1 MIEAV
6 RPRLLVLLAV
16 LSFLYATLGLVT
28 ALASLATLTGSH
40 DAFTSEVRRQADK
53 LVLKP
58 EAGKPVPGD
67 ELSTVATRKAE
78 ALWTRRGQV
87 LPLAG
92 ASLIACMLVTLGV
105 TRIWGP
111 AMARRAWGRSAWQ
124 LGCLVSL
131 PIIAMQTLVELAH
144 TRDLAA
150 AIADLS
156 GPFAT
161 SLKDV
166 QLASAVVWLRSSVA
180 ATFALGVAAYLNG
193 RPVRA
198 YTGES

>member
-6 RPRLLVLLAV
+6 RPRLLVVLAV

-28 ALASLATLTGSH
+28 ALASFATLTGSH
-40 DAFTSEVRRQADK
+40 DAFSSEVRRQADK
-53 LVLKP
+53 LVPAP
-58 EAGKPVPGD
+58 EAGKPVD

-92 ASLIACMLVTLGV
+92 ASLIACVLITLGA
-105 TRIWGP
+105 TRIWRP
-111 AMARRAWGRSAWQ
+111 APERAWGRSAWQ
-124 LGCLVSL
+124 LGCLVLL
-131 PIIAMQTLVELAH
+131 PIIGMQTLVELAH
-144 TRDLAA
+144 AKDLAA
-150 AIADLS
+150 AITDLN

-166 QLASAVVWLRSSVA
+166 PLASAVVWLRSSVA
-180 ATFALGVAAYLNG
+180 ATFALGVAAYLNSQT
-193 RPVRA
+193 VRT
-198 YTGES
+198 YTGEA